1 MRAIIVVVVRQ
12 LEGEGIAL
20 VDGGNGAVIDFISY
34 DGPSEW
40 CGIAV
45 GRIIVLLSVESGR
58 NRPRTVDGFLSVFF
72 LLSPRW
78 NRQALSI
85 LIDGVNV
92 GTAIPLSSPCCNHFS
107 PS

>member
-1 MRAIIVVVVRQ
+1 MRAIIIIVVVVRQ

-58 NRPRTVDGFLSVFF
+58 NRPRTVWMAFF
-72 LLSPRW
+72 RSFSCCRL
-78 NRQALSI
+78 
-85 LIDGVNV
+85 V
-92 GTAIPLSSPCCNHFS
+92 GTGRP
-107 PS
+107 